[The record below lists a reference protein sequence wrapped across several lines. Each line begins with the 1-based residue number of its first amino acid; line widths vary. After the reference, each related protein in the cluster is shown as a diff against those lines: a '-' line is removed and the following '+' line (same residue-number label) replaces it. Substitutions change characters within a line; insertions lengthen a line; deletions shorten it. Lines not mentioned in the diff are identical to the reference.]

1 MAAKITYWSLIKG
14 NRDFRNLWLGQLVSN
29 LGDWFNTLALYS
41 LIFQLSGTGE
51 AVAGVLIAKLLPN
64 FFIGPYAGVIV
75 DRFDRKKIMIWSDI
89 LRGVLVIGFIFL
101 RTKEHLWI
109 AYTLMVIQMVF
120 ASFFEPARTAVIPN
134 ITKRN
139 EIVAA
144 NALAGS
150 TWSAMLALGAAIGG
164 AVMIWLGRDMAFIID
179 SATFFLSAYFIRLI
193 PSLKSKDAAGEKE
206 TGGGVSQLIR
216 GIKYIK
222 EDAYRL
228 GLILVKPGLALTGG
242 ILTLFPI
249 FTERVYSLKVL
260 SASAALGFLY
270 SARGMGAFI
279 GPILIRKYFGESQRV
294 MRRTIGFGY
303 LVIAGSF
310 VAFSFAPNIW
320 WASVSVFTMTFGGA
334 SIWFFSTTL
343 AHLEIEDKFRGRF
356 FALELSI
363 FTAVFSAST
372 AVVGWSLDNLNLS
385 PRDIGLRM
393 SMLPLIPS
401 ILWFLFLTKYK
412 KRKRRKKSGKQWTP
426 VQRQDGITE
435 AFDMPPSD
443 IVDEE

>member
-1 MAAKITYWSLIKG
+1 
-14 NRDFRNLWLGQLVSN
+14 
-29 LGDWFNTLALYS
+29 
-41 LIFQLSGTGE
+41 
-51 AVAGVLIAKLLPN
+51 
-64 FFIGPYAGVIV
+64 
-75 DRFDRKKIMIWSDI
+75 
-89 LRGVLVIGFIFL
+89 
-101 RTKEHLWI
+101 
-109 AYTLMVIQMVF
+109 MVFQMVF

-179 SATFFLSAYFIRLI
+179 SATFFLSAYFIWLI
-193 PSLKSKDAAGEKE
+193 PSLKSKDVNPSEKE

-216 GIKYIK
+216 GIKYIR
-222 EDAYRL
+222 EDTYRL

-270 SARGMGAFI
+270 SARGAGAFF

-294 MRRTIGFGY
+294 MRRTIGFTC
-303 LVIAGSF
+303 LFIAGSF
-310 VAFSFAPNIW
+310 VAFSYAPTIW
-320 WASVSVFTMTFGGA
+320 WASVTVFTMTFGGA
-334 SIWFFSTTL
+334 SLWFFSTTL

-372 AVVGWSLDNLNLS
+372 AFVGWSLDNLDLT
-385 PRDIGLRM
+385 PRDISLRM
-393 SMLPLIPS
+393 SMMPLIPS
-401 ILWFLFLTKYK
+401 FLWFLFLNKYK
-412 KRKRRKKSGKQWTP
+412 KRKRKKKQGKEWAP
-426 VQRQDGITE
+426 VQRQTGITE
-435 AFDMPPSD
+435 ALDMPPSD